1 MLDSGGLD
9 CVREVVGGLVGGA
22 EAGRGGVP
30 PPPEGSWTPSRGL
43 WRAAPAPL
51 TSLLG
56 ISVLSPVSSSMT

>member
-43 WRAAPAPL
+43 WRAAPAPCSWRKAH
-51 TSLLG
+51 TAVKTQHSQDQ
-56 ISVLSPVSSSMT
+56 